1 MRYGRKNDPPQ
12 VRSTKSMVDIRSES
26 RRVKVERRKDRRLDV
41 HFDATV
47 LGINGIPAITDIS
60 LGGFFF
66 KGNIS
71 DRIEVGQI
79 KAFNVKL
86 PSEKY
91 LTRFKAKV
99 MRKTY
104 RGMGCQLT
112 NRNGR
117 EWTTLYK
124 FFKFYNFFN
133 DINPESFD

>member
-1 MRYGRKNDPPQ
+1 
-12 VRSTKSMVDIRSES
+12 MVDIRSES

-41 HFDATV
+41 HYDATV
-47 LGINGIPAITDIS
+47 LGVNGIPAITDIS
-60 LGGFFF
+60 LGGFFL

-112 NRNGR
+112 NQNGH
-117 EWTTLYK
+117 EFVTL
-124 FFKFYNFFN
+124 NRFFN
-133 DINPESFD
+133 LYHFYSDII